1 MPGAVELQPDS
12 PDPHVAV
19 LLEYL
24 RIAVLL
30 RRPQYLGSRCTRTYG
45 NGYDR
50 ENLPERSPM
59 VLKGHFAVR
68 GTDPT
73 VEKSVRPPGI
83 RCDQQ
88 HRQAYDHEHRSLHRL
103 SP

>member
-50 ENLPERSPM
+50 ENLPERRPM
-59 VLKGHFAVR
+59 VLRDTSRYVALTPVSRSRYAHQAFDATNSTAKPRSRA
-68 GTDPT
+68 PIASS
-73 VEKSVRPPGI
+73 SV
-83 RCDQQ
+83 
-88 HRQAYDHEHRSLHRL
+88 A
-103 SP
+103 